1 MAALSDYAEN
11 LILNW
16 LMRGGT
22 SGGQTDAPS
31 SVYLALFTAAPSDS
45 GGGTEC
51 SGNGYS
57 RQTVA
62 FAAATGTGGTTSN
75 SGNVTFTASGGNFGL
90 VTHIGIFDAS
100 TSGNLIWH
108 GAMAGSG
115 KQVNAGDSIQFATG
129 SIDLTIA

>member
-11 LILNW
+11 LLLNF
-16 LMRGGT
+16 LMTGT
-22 SGGQTDAPS
+22 GTAPS
-31 SVYLALFTAAPSDS
+31 SLHLALYTAAPNDA
-45 GGGTEC
+45 GGGTEV

-57 RQTVA
+57 RQSVSWDTA
-62 FAAATGTGGTTSN
+62 SGTGGTTSN
-75 SGNVTFTASGGNFGL
+75 SGNVTFTASGGNFGN

-100 TSGNLIWH
+100 TSGNLLWH
-108 GAMAGSG
+108 GAMAAS